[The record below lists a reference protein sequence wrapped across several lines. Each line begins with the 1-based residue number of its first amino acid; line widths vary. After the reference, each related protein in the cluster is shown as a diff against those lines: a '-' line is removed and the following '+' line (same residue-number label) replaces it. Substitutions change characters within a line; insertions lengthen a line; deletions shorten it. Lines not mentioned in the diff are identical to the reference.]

1 MKKITAFS
9 TQLLNF
15 HYLKTNPLLMLILSL
30 VTIGVYFIFNSTVVL
45 SLELF
50 NNPYRFA
57 FLHLA
62 WVLVGF
68 ILFGIFFNIN
78 LYTFRKHSLK
88 IYLISLFFL
97 TILFFSRFL
106 ECGTIPLAPCVNGAV
121 RWFSFNPAP
130 LPELPLIGRI
140 QFQPSELAKLAL
152 ILFVSYLFTKETI
165 NVEERI
171 KRIGIATF
179 LIGFMVFFQ
188 PNKSTAVILFS
199 IVLSMYLAYGQKLKY
214 LVYLIPVLVVVFLF
228 FILTNSYSLKRVETF
243 FDISTNK
250 DQNYHQEQIMI
261 SLGSGGM
268 FGVGLGMSRQKFS
281 FLPEIFSDS
290 IFAVVG
296 EETGFVGAIVLAS
309 LLFYLVYL
317 GYDLALKQTDMY
329 YKLITVGISTWI
341 GVQTLINL
349 FAMVELIPLTG
360 VPLPLIS
367 YGGSSTIFLMIALGI
382 LCNISKNVYERKF
395 R

>member
-1 MKKITAFS
+1 MKKITALFN
-9 TQLLNF
+9 QLLNF
-15 HYLKTNPLLMLILSL
+15 HYVKTNPLLVVIFSLIG
-30 VTIGVYFIFNSTVVL
+30 IGLYFVFNSTVVL

-57 FLHLA
+57 VLHLA
-62 WVLVGF
+62 WVFVGL
-68 ILFGIFFNIN
+68 ILFGIFFNLN
-78 LYTFRKHSLK
+78 LYSFRKHSFK
-88 IYLISLFFL
+88 IYLVSIIFLSVLFV
-97 TILFFSRFL
+97 SRFF
-106 ECGTIPLAPCVNGAV
+106 ECGTVAFAPCVNGAV
-121 RWFSFNPAP
+121 RWFSFNPVP
-130 LPELPLIGRI
+130 LPEIPFIGRV

-165 NVEERI
+165 NVDDRI
-171 KRIGIATF
+171 KKIGVATF
-179 LIGFMVFFQ
+179 LVGFMVFFQ
-188 PNKSTAVILFS
+188 PNKSTALILFS
-199 IVLSMYLAYGQKLKY
+199 IVLSMYLTYGQKLKY
-214 LVYLIPVLVVVFLF
+214 LAYLIPVLVLIFIF
-228 FILTNSYSLKRVETF
+228 FIFNNSYSLKRVETF
-243 FDISTNK
+243 LDLSTNK

-261 SLGSGGM
+261 SLGSGGA

-290 IFAVVG
+290 IFAIIG
-296 EETGFVGAIVLAS
+296 EETGFVGAIIIAS

-317 GYDLALKQTDMY
+317 GYDLALKQSDMY
-329 YKLITVGISTWI
+329 FKLLAVGISTWV
-341 GVQTLINL
+341 GVQTLVNL

>member
-1 MKKITAFS
+1 MKKITALFN
-9 TQLLNF
+9 QLLNF
-15 HYLKTNPLLMLILSL
+15 HYVKTNPLLVVIFSLIG
-30 VTIGVYFIFNSTVVL
+30 IGLYFVFNSTVVL

-57 FLHLA
+57 VLHLA
-62 WVLVGF
+62 WVFVGL
-68 ILFGIFFNIN
+68 ILFGIFFNLN
-78 LYTFRKHSLK
+78 LYSFRKNSFK
-88 IYLISLFFL
+88 IYLVSIIFLSVLFV
-97 TILFFSRFL
+97 SRFF
-106 ECGTIPLAPCVNGAV
+106 ECGTVAFAPCVNGAV
-121 RWFSFNPAP
+121 RWFSFNPVP
-130 LPELPLIGRI
+130 LPEIPFIGRV

-165 NVEERI
+165 NVDDRI
-171 KRIGIATF
+171 KKIGVATF
-179 LIGFMVFFQ
+179 LVGFMVFFQ
-188 PNKSTAVILFS
+188 PNKSTALILFS
-199 IVLSMYLAYGQKLKY
+199 IVLSMYLTYGQKLKY
-214 LVYLIPVLVVVFLF
+214 LAYLIPVLVLIFIF
-228 FILTNSYSLKRVETF
+228 FIFNNSYSLKRVETF
-243 FDISTNK
+243 LDLSTNK

-261 SLGSGGM
+261 SLGSGGA

-290 IFAVVG
+290 IFAIIG
-296 EETGFVGAIVLAS
+296 EETGFVGAIIIAS

-317 GYDLALKQTDMY
+317 GYDLALKQSDMY
-329 YKLITVGISTWI
+329 FKLLAVGISTWV
-341 GVQTLINL
+341 GVQTLVNL

>member
-1 MKKITAFS
+1 M
-9 TQLLNF
+9 
-15 HYLKTNPLLMLILSL
+15 
-30 VTIGVYFIFNSTVVL
+30 
-45 SLELF
+45 
-50 NNPYRFA
+50 
-57 FLHLA
+57 
-62 WVLVGF
+62 
-68 ILFGIFFNIN
+68 
-78 LYTFRKHSLK
+78 
-88 IYLISLFFL
+88 
-97 TILFFSRFL
+97 
-106 ECGTIPLAPCVNGAV
+106 
-121 RWFSFNPAP
+121 
-130 LPELPLIGRI
+130 
-140 QFQPSELAKLAL
+140 
-152 ILFVSYLFTKETI
+152 
-165 NVEERI
+165 
-171 KRIGIATF
+171 
-179 LIGFMVFFQ
+179 
-188 PNKSTAVILFS
+188 
-199 IVLSMYLAYGQKLKY
+199 
-214 LVYLIPVLVVVFLF
+214 
-228 FILTNSYSLKRVETF
+228 
-243 FDISTNK
+243 STNK

-261 SLGSGGM
+261 SLGSGGA

-296 EETGFVGAIVLAS
+296 EETGFFGSIILAS

-329 YKLITVGISTWI
+329 YKLITVGISTWV

>member
-1 MKKITAFS
+1 MKKLSAFS
-9 TQLLNF
+9 NQLLNI
-15 HYLKTNPLLMLILSL
+15 HYIKTNPLIMVIISL
-30 VTIGVYFIFNSTVVL
+30 LTIGVYFIFNSTVVL

-62 WVLVGF
+62 WVFVGL
-68 ILFGIFFNIN
+68 ILFSIFFNIN
-78 LYTFRKHSLK
+78 LYSFRKHSFK
-88 IYLISLFFL
+88 IYLISLGFL
-97 TILFFSRFL
+97 AILFFSRFL
-106 ECGTIPLAPCVNGAV
+106 ECGTVPFAPCVNGAV
-121 RWFSFNPAP
+121 RWFSFNPEP
-130 LPELPLIGRI
+130 LPEIPVIGRI

-152 ILFVSYLFTKETI
+152 ILFISYLFTKETL
-165 NVEERI
+165 NVDERI
-171 KRIGIATF
+171 KRIGLATF
-179 LIGFMVFFQ
+179 IIGFMVFFQ
-188 PNKSTAVILFS
+188 PNKSTALILFS

-214 LVYLIPVLVVVFLF
+214 LFYLIPILVIIFLF
-228 FILTNSYSLKRVETF
+228 FIFNNSYSLKRVETF
-243 FDISTNK
+243 LDMSTNK

-261 SLGSGGM
+261 SLGSGGA

-296 EETGFVGAIVLAS
+296 EETGFFGSIILAS

-329 YKLITVGISTWI
+329 YKLITVGISTWV